1 MFFSKVFEKN
11 KAESNAKS
19 ESDFNYDNNH
29 RFYKFYKRYDESEDM
44 SLDSKYNRM
53 KSFNKLLISFEGVK
67 MKRPKTK
74 LKKEWIMKNVNKL

>member
-29 RFYKFYKRYDESEDM
+29 RFYKFYKRYNESEDM

-53 KSFNKLLISFEGVK
+53 K
-67 MKRPKTK
+67 
-74 LKKEWIMKNVNKL
+74 